1 MRAPAVTAVT
11 TALAAATLRAP
22 RPAAAGSSRVRS
34 VISQI
39 LLSLVALLFLVPII
53 WMVLSA
59 LKPSAE
65 VFTVPPKLF
74 GSEILFSNFAEA
86 WNYLPFGRFILNTL
100 FVAGGRHLDHPG
112 GVGDWPGTRSPGS
125 NFRFQGGLFVLYL
138 STLIVPQEVIVIPM
152 FLVMQQLG
160 WVNSYQALIL
170 PWAFTAFGTFLLR
183 QFFITIPK
191 ELEEAAKIDGC
202 GHIRI
207 LRSIIIPIAAPAI
220 AVLAVFTFIS
230 YWNSFLW
237 PLIIVNDT
245 NKMTVPLGLQ
255 LFLGQQG
262 QRWELLMA
270 AATISMV
277 PDRHP
282 GPRPAEVPGPGHRAL
297 RARRTVSRWPPAP
310 LDPRSPRA
318 APYAAD
324 GRGPAYPHECDRRC
338 DHQDPTDDL
347 DRRACARRS
356 AAARG
361 KPRRQPRAVPDLPA
375 RSRPGPHR
383 ARRDRHPPGRRQLHH
398 QPRPRVAARGPRAG
412 GRSPARGGHARPRRG
427 TTDPRARGHRYGRQ
441 QDHRR
446 GGPATA
452 LPHPVK
458 AR

>member
-1 MRAPAVTAVT
+1 MTSETPTFTPTPA
-11 TALAAATLRAP
+11 LGAAAV
-22 RPAAAGSSRVRS
+22 AGSSSRPGPRQRPGTSRMTSIV
-34 VISQI
+34 SQV
-39 LLSLVALLFLVPII
+39 LLSLVALVFLVPII

-74 GSEILFSNFAEA
+74 GSEVKFGNFVEA
-86 WNYLPFGRFILNTL
+86 WNFLPFGRFILNTL
-100 FVAGGRHLDHPG
+100 FVAGL
-112 GVGDWPGTRSPGS
+112 GTLITLVASALSAYAFARL

-160 WVNSYQALIL
+160 WVNSYKALIL

-202 GHIRI
+202 GHLRI
-207 LRSIIIPIAAPAI
+207 LRLIILPVAAPAL

-277 PDRHP
+277 PTVILVLSLQKYLVK
-282 GPRPAEVPGPGHRAL
+282 GIAL
-297 RARRTVSRWPPAP
+297 SG
-310 LDPRSPRA
+310 L
-318 APYAAD
+318 
-324 GRGPAYPHECDRRC
+324 
-338 DHQDPTDDL
+338 
-347 DRRACARRS
+347 
-356 AAARG
+356 
-361 KPRRQPRAVPDLPA
+361 
-375 RSRPGPHR
+375 
-383 ARRDRHPPGRRQLHH
+383 
-398 QPRPRVAARGPRAG
+398 G
-412 GRSPARGGHARPRRG
+412 GR
-427 TTDPRARGHRYGRQ
+427 
-441 QDHRR
+441 
-446 GGPATA
+446 
-452 LPHPVK
+452 
-458 AR
+458 

>member
-1 MRAPAVTAVT
+1 MTSDTPSVTAVT
-11 TALAAATLRAP
+11 PTPAAPTLAAP
-22 RPAAAGSSRVRS
+22 RRRAGSSRRS
-34 VISQI
+34 SVVSQI

-74 GSEILFSNFAEA
+74 GSEVLFSNFAEA

-100 FVAGGRHLDHPG
+100 FVAG
-112 GVGDWPGTRSPGS
+112 VGTLITLVASTTAGYAFARL
-125 NFRFQGGLFVLYL
+125 NFKFQGGLFILYL

-152 FLVMQQLG
+152 FLVMQQLH

-183 QFFITIPK
+183 QFFITIPR
-191 ELEEAAKIDGC
+191 ELEESAKIDGC
-202 GHIRI
+202 GHVRI

-245 NKMTVPLGLQ
+245 SKMTVPLGLE

-277 PDRHP
+277 PT
-282 GPRPAEVPGPGHRAL
+282 VILVLAL
-297 RARRTVSRWPPAP
+297 QKYLVKGIALSG
-310 LDPRSPRA
+310 L
-318 APYAAD
+318 
-324 GRGPAYPHECDRRC
+324 
-338 DHQDPTDDL
+338 
-347 DRRACARRS
+347 
-356 AAARG
+356 
-361 KPRRQPRAVPDLPA
+361 
-375 RSRPGPHR
+375 
-383 ARRDRHPPGRRQLHH
+383 
-398 QPRPRVAARGPRAG
+398 G
-412 GRSPARGGHARPRRG
+412 GR
-427 TTDPRARGHRYGRQ
+427 
-441 QDHRR
+441 
-446 GGPATA
+446 
-452 LPHPVK
+452 
-458 AR
+458 

>member
-1 MRAPAVTAVT
+1 MTSEAPSVPAVTPSLSAP
-11 TALAAATLRAP
+11 TL
-22 RPAAAGSSRVRS
+22 PAARPRGVASSRVGS

-74 GSEILFSNFAEA
+74 GSEILFSNFVEA
-86 WNYLPFGRFILNTL
+86 WNYLPFGRFILNTIW
-100 FVAGGRHLDHPG
+100 VAG
-112 GVGDWPGTRSPGS
+112 VGTLITLVASATAGYAFARL
-125 NFRFQGGLFVLYL
+125 NFKFQGGLFILYL

-160 WVNSYQALIL
+160 WVNSYKALIL

-183 QFFITIPK
+183 QFFLTIPR

-207 LRSIIIPIAAPAI
+207 LRSVIVPISAPAI

-237 PLIIVNDT
+237 PLIIINDT

-277 PDRHP
+277 PT
-282 GPRPAEVPGPGHRAL
+282 VILVLAL
-297 RARRTVSRWPPAP
+297 QKYLV
-310 LDPRSPRA
+310 
-318 APYAAD
+318 
-324 GRGPAYPHECDRRC
+324 RGIA
-338 DHQDPTDDL
+338 L
-347 DRRACARRS
+347 S
-356 AAARG
+356 G
-361 KPRRQPRAVPDLPA
+361 L
-375 RSRPGPHR
+375 
-383 ARRDRHPPGRRQLHH
+383 
-398 QPRPRVAARGPRAG
+398 G
-412 GRSPARGGHARPRRG
+412 GR
-427 TTDPRARGHRYGRQ
+427 
-441 QDHRR
+441 
-446 GGPATA
+446 
-452 LPHPVK
+452 
-458 AR
+458 

>member
-1 MRAPAVTAVT
+1 MTSDAPSVTAVT
-11 TALAAATLRAP
+11 PSLSAPTLRAARP
-22 RPAAAGSSRVRS
+22 RTAGSSRVGP

-74 GSEILFSNFAEA
+74 GSEIRFSNFAEA
-86 WNYLPFGRFILNTL
+86 WNYLPFGRFILNTIW
-100 FVAGGRHLDHPG
+100 VAG
-112 GVGDWPGTRSPGS
+112 VGTLITLVASTTAGYAFARL
-125 NFRFQGGLFVLYL
+125 NFKFQGGLFILYL

-183 QFFITIPK
+183 QFFMTIPK

-202 GHIRI
+202 GHLRI
-207 LRSIIIPIAAPAI
+207 LRSVIIPISAPAI
-220 AVLAVFTFIS
+220 AVLAVFTFIT

-245 NKMTVPLGLQ
+245 SKMTIPLGLE

-277 PDRHP
+277 PT
-282 GPRPAEVPGPGHRAL
+282 VILVLAL
-297 RARRTVSRWPPAP
+297 QKYLVKGIALSG
-310 LDPRSPRA
+310 L
-318 APYAAD
+318 
-324 GRGPAYPHECDRRC
+324 
-338 DHQDPTDDL
+338 
-347 DRRACARRS
+347 
-356 AAARG
+356 
-361 KPRRQPRAVPDLPA
+361 
-375 RSRPGPHR
+375 
-383 ARRDRHPPGRRQLHH
+383 
-398 QPRPRVAARGPRAG
+398 G
-412 GRSPARGGHARPRRG
+412 GR
-427 TTDPRARGHRYGRQ
+427 
-441 QDHRR
+441 
-446 GGPATA
+446 
-452 LPHPVK
+452 
-458 AR
+458 

>member
-1 MRAPAVTAVT
+1 MTSEAPSVTEVT
-11 TALAAATLRAP
+11 PSLSAPTLPAAR
-22 RPAAAGSSRVRS
+22 RRAAGSSRVRP

-86 WNYLPFGRFILNTL
+86 WNYLPFGRFILNTIW
-100 FVAGGRHLDHPG
+100 VAG
-112 GVGDWPGTRSPGS
+112 VGTLITLVASATAGYAFARL
-125 NFRFQGGLFVLYL
+125 NFKFQGGLFILYL

-160 WVNSYQALIL
+160 WVNSYKALIL

-183 QFFITIPK
+183 QFFLTIPK

-207 LRSIIIPIAAPAI
+207 LRSVIIPVAAPAI
-220 AVLAVFTFIS
+220 AVLAVFTFIT

-245 NKMTVPLGLQ
+245 IKMTVPLGLQ
-255 LFLGQQG
+255 LFLGQQA

-277 PDRHP
+277 PT
-282 GPRPAEVPGPGHRAL
+282 VILVLAL
-297 RARRTVSRWPPAP
+297 QKYLVKGIALSG
-310 LDPRSPRA
+310 L
-318 APYAAD
+318 
-324 GRGPAYPHECDRRC
+324 
-338 DHQDPTDDL
+338 
-347 DRRACARRS
+347 
-356 AAARG
+356 
-361 KPRRQPRAVPDLPA
+361 
-375 RSRPGPHR
+375 
-383 ARRDRHPPGRRQLHH
+383 
-398 QPRPRVAARGPRAG
+398 G
-412 GRSPARGGHARPRRG
+412 GR
-427 TTDPRARGHRYGRQ
+427 
-441 QDHRR
+441 
-446 GGPATA
+446 
-452 LPHPVK
+452 
-458 AR
+458 

>member
-1 MRAPAVTAVT
+1 MTSETPTLTAVSPS
-11 TALAAATLRAP
+11 LSAP
-22 RPAAAGSSRVRS
+22 RIPAAGGRAVGSSRVGP

-65 VFTVPPKLF
+65 VFTVPPKPF
-74 GSEILFSNFAEA
+74 GSEILFGNFVEA

-100 FVAGGRHLDHPG
+100 FVAG
-112 GVGDWPGTRSPGS
+112 VGTLITLVASAMSAYAFARL
-125 NFRFQGGLFVLYL
+125 NFKFQGGLFVLYL

-152 FLVMQQLG
+152 FLIMQQLG
-160 WVNSYQALIL
+160 WVNSYKALIL

-183 QFFITIPK
+183 QFFLTIPK

-202 GHIRI
+202 GHLRI
-207 LRSIIIPIAAPAI
+207 LRSIIIPVSAPAL

-277 PDRHP
+277 PT
-282 GPRPAEVPGPGHRAL
+282 VLLVLAL
-297 RARRTVSRWPPAP
+297 QKYLV
-310 LDPRSPRA
+310 
-318 APYAAD
+318 
-324 GRGPAYPHECDRRC
+324 RGIA
-338 DHQDPTDDL
+338 L
-347 DRRACARRS
+347 S
-356 AAARG
+356 G
-361 KPRRQPRAVPDLPA
+361 L
-375 RSRPGPHR
+375 
-383 ARRDRHPPGRRQLHH
+383 
-398 QPRPRVAARGPRAG
+398 G
-412 GRSPARGGHARPRRG
+412 GR
-427 TTDPRARGHRYGRQ
+427 
-441 QDHRR
+441 
-446 GGPATA
+446 
-452 LPHPVK
+452 
-458 AR
+458 

>member
-1 MRAPAVTAVT
+1 MTSETPTVPVAPVLAVPDAAPAE
-11 TALAAATLRAP
+11 RK
-22 RPAAAGSSRVRS
+22 RPGTSRVAP

-39 LLSLVALLFLVPII
+39 LLSLVALLFLLPII

-74 GSEILFSNFAEA
+74 GSEVKFGNFAEA

-100 FVAGGRHLDHPG
+100 FVAGI
-112 GVGDWPGTRSPGS
+112 GTLITLVASATSAYAFARL

-160 WVNSYQALIL
+160 WVNTYKALIL

-183 QFFITIPK
+183 QFFLTIPK

-202 GHIRI
+202 GHLRI
-207 LRSIIIPIAAPAI
+207 LWSIILPISAPAF

-245 NKMTVPLGLQ
+245 NQMTVPLGLQ

-277 PDRHP
+277 PT
-282 GPRPAEVPGPGHRAL
+282 VILVLAL
-297 RARRTVSRWPPAP
+297 QKYLVKGIALSG
-310 LDPRSPRA
+310 L
-318 APYAAD
+318 
-324 GRGPAYPHECDRRC
+324 
-338 DHQDPTDDL
+338 
-347 DRRACARRS
+347 
-356 AAARG
+356 
-361 KPRRQPRAVPDLPA
+361 
-375 RSRPGPHR
+375 
-383 ARRDRHPPGRRQLHH
+383 
-398 QPRPRVAARGPRAG
+398 G
-412 GRSPARGGHARPRRG
+412 GR
-427 TTDPRARGHRYGRQ
+427 
-441 QDHRR
+441 
-446 GGPATA
+446 
-452 LPHPVK
+452 
-458 AR
+458 